1 MGCARDRCLEVVD
14 GPADRQAS
22 RRIAD
27 FFEIFEMA
35 TGVAGFAL
43 GGRAKHRGAIVM
55 AIDIGLLREIP
66 IAAVGLALADE
77 RGLEVVLRLRALE
90 SYRISTRFRG
100 LLFSRKA
107 RRTGQV

>member
-35 TGVAGFAL
+35 MSVAGFAL
-43 GGRAKHRGAIVM
+43 GGRAKHRGDIVM
-55 AIDIGLLREIP
+55 ALDIGLLREIQ
-66 IAAVGLALADE
+66 IAAVGLAFAGE

-90 SYRISTRFRG
+90 SYRISTRSKG
-100 LLFSRKA
+100 LLFSRITHA
-107 RRTGQV
+107 R